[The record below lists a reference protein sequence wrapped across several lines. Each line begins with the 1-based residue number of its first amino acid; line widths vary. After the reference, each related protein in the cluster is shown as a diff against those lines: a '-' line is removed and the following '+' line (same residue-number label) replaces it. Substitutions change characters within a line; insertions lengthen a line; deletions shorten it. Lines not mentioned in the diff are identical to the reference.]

1 MKDEGRRTKG
11 ERSATIHEQRTTSES
26 LREITRRHFFREAA
40 GFGIGSLA
48 LASLMRERLFAF
60 TPEADTILSQAARA
74 IAPQIAVKA
83 KQVIYLFMA
92 GAPSQVDLFDNK
104 PLLQKHDGQEIP
116 PGFIPEG
123 ERFAFVKGTPRLLG
137 SPFNFTRHG
146 QAGAEISELLPHLA
160 DHADEIAVIRSM
172 KTTQFNHA
180 PAQIFMNTGHQIIG
194 RPSLGSWLSY
204 GLGSDNK
211 DLPAFVVLISGQN
224 NPDGG
229 KSCWGSGFLPT
240 VHQGVEF
247 RSKGEP
253 VLFSQNPAGVDAR
266 TRRASLDLVNG
277 LNRIERD
284 RLGDPETD
292 TRIAAYELAY
302 RMQTSVP
309 ELTDV
314 SAEPP
319 KIHEM
324 YGTEPGQVSFANNC
338 LLARRLIERGVR
350 FVQLYHRGWDTHG
363 ASVGTDIVVRVP
375 RLCLEIDRGIG
386 ALLTDL
392 KQRGLLESTLVV
404 WGGEFGRTPINEARN
419 GSKLLGRDHHPRAF
433 TMWMAGGGV
442 KAGTTVG
449 RTDDFGYNIVE
460 DPVDVHDLHATM
472 LYLMGIDHE
481 KLTYKLQGRDFRLTD
496 VSGKVVQKLLA

>member
-1 MKDEGRRTKG
+1 MSDERR
-11 ERSATIHEQRTTSES
+11 ATNDES
-26 LREITRRHFFREAA
+26 LREITRRHFFREA

-60 TPEADTILSQAARA
+60 TPEADAVLSQAARA
-74 IAPQIAVKA
+74 VAPKIAAKA

-116 PGFIPEG
+116 PGFIPAG

-146 QAGAEISELLPHLA
+146 QSGAEISELLPHLS

-180 PAQIFMNTGHQIIG
+180 PAQIFMNTGHQTIG

-229 KSCWGSGFLPT
+229 KSCWGCGFLPT

-253 VLFSQNPAGVDAR
+253 VLFSQNPAGIDAQ

-277 LNRIERD
+277 LNAIERE
-284 RLGDPETD
+284 RVGDPETD

-314 SAEPP
+314 SSEPA
-319 KIHEM
+319 KIHEL

-375 RLCLEIDRGIG
+375 RLCLETDRAIG

-392 KQRGLLESTLVV
+392 KQSGLLDTTLVV

-442 KAGTTVG
+442 KPGISVG

-481 KLTYKLQGRDFRLTD
+481 NLTFKFQGRDFRLTD